1 MVECPNGC
9 VSCNYCGGLLADQQ
23 MIDNGD
29 VEAVGDM
36 HVDCAGEYQ
45 MIQKAE
51 MQGDR
56 EWAENEAFEF
66 AMCPE
71 DNEQENDPDDF
82 KDQEFEADPEAQAE
96 MQAEMEFEES
106 LARAENA

>member
-56 EWAENEAFEF
+56 EWAEQEMYESQF
-66 AMCPE
+66 
-71 DNEQENDPDDF
+71 EQEDDPDDF
-82 KDQEFEADPEAQAE
+82 MDQEFEADPEAQAE

>member
-56 EWAENEAFEF
+56 EWAEQEMYESQFEQD
-66 AMCPE
+66 E
-71 DNEQENDPDDF
+71 
-82 KDQEFEADPEAQAE
+82 EAQAE
-96 MQAEMEFEES
+96 AQF
-106 LARAENA
+106 NQ